1 MKRFVAR
8 LALLI
13 GVAIV
18 INLSYNEAVAHN
30 FYKNEASV
38 FFTLIKQFEV
48 ENNLVE
54 SNFPTIN
61 LATIAYSSL
70 IISVLGTEPQ
80 LIIILGS

>member
-38 FFTLIKQFEV
+38 FFTPDKAI
-48 ENNLVE
+48 
-54 SNFPTIN
+54 
-61 LATIAYSSL
+61 
-70 IISVLGTEPQ
+70 
-80 LIIILGS
+80 

>member
-61 LATIAYSSL
+61 LATITYSSL
-70 IISVLGTEPQ
+70 INISAGN
-80 LIIILGS
+80 